1 MSNEQANK
9 INIIKDHLLKIET
22 EGSQINQQTD
32 DFKSE
37 TKKALEHFSKNLSN
51 IRSGIT
57 SEITRLRTNVDKLS
71 SELDTYKNK
80 TLNLEKTGLGGR
92 MAELLREI
100 STSLQKLQKDMINLS
115 NKQEKEISTI
125 YSQMATK
132 VNTGLE
138 DIYSTQ
144 RNQIDNF
151 EKEIVN
157 RLERIQRDIVTT
169 VESEAITH
177 REITNNIASS
187 FEGSLN
193 EFHHRIKEFSNRKET
208 NIDSIFSGTVTSSVG
223 RLEMAKEDLLAGID
237 GTKNTLEEYISKQK
251 RVNTELEK
259 IIKEKISNSKKE
271 LNSQVNS
278 LKNALLNEWITF
290 QEKETTS
297 LSSLKE
303 DTLTQAKKSLETNE
317 EFQKK
322 ILGELENT
330 FKTQMFTEIDNIS
343 LNFTKYYDSMLGQL
357 DSLINQLKNTRNEMK
372 ESLEGT
378 LFSNLNKIGI
388 IGQNI
393 EEELANA
400 FSEVSLNYKD
410 SRENLYS
417 NFSKVLNNNFKQMNQ
432 NFLQQNDQLSGK
444 LDKLTKDIDSSLSNF
459 FDSTKQ
465 STSKT
470 IEINDSSLDQLEN
483 SITLLF
489 KDLQNG
495 QDKNI
500 ETTLTDIRNAL
511 RTKQAELVTAI
522 SSITPSAE
530 EYIETNRIFIK
541 EKTTDISKQ
550 SSAAFEDLK
559 RQVKSI
565 ENEGING
572 ISAIVSSTHQRLDDA
587 VKKSGEQ
594 SQKLVKELEDSHKSQ
609 INNYKGNSNQEITR
623 NLDLINEYQ
632 SSSAE
637 KLEKFFDAH
646 QKSLDIFMDA
656 NVSRREVTDEI
667 RRNFEAKF
675 DELDKKI
682 SNAADNLASNI
693 NNNSMNINSSINQ
706 VLKTSENLI
715 KKIK

>member
-251 RVNTELEK
+251 KVNTELEK